1 MKVYGCSRL
10 PSTTDWTFSSQSL
23 TTPSLYRCLGSNLS
37 SEDDL
42 DGAQLWNGIARDI
55 CMLVKG
61 GDDFKIRVRFGQS
74 GAISAD
80 VQISQQGIAVARHL

>member
-1 MKVYGCSRL
+1 MVALDCLQPRIGLFRV
-10 PSTTDWTFSSQSL
+10 SSQHPFPCMCS
-23 TTPSLYRCLGSNLS
+23 GSNLS
-37 SEDDL
+37 SGDDL
-42 DGAQLWNGIARDI
+42 DGAQLWNGIAKDI

-61 GDDFKIRVRFGQS
+61 GDDFKIRVRFGLS